1 MIQLKIDN
9 NNIVLPKTKVILT
22 SSIESILPKDIKII
36 INELW
41 SVNPNN
47 PAELKASFY
56 IQDPNMEQNILNVTA
71 TIKPTDIPKIYQLVG
86 FKLESSNSIIQEM
99 NKEKE
104 LFEVSPLN
112 AHFIM
117 NQFDLS
123 ELMENLTPSSAQD
136 EMNFITAFA
145 NSKSLYED
153 NKDVNYKNMGINKKS
168 LYDEYYKNMG
178 VSSKSLYEDYKDMGI
193 SGLDFFE
200 LVEDENTMGKDLMYQ
215 IDIEEPR
222 TIEMFYSDIKDHIT
236 KALIQ
241 IVKKHKEKNDTNLQY
256 YVEDF
261 NILNFYFMPENYNLI
276 SEKYDGC
283 QSILQK
289 RDITLFYN
297 EKYNNVFFAESKL
310 DYKTA
315 SYTEV
320 STLDKLRLTINEELA
335 LLRYFI
341 YKYNIE

>member
-9 NNIVLPKTKVILT
+9 NNIVLPKTKLILT
-22 SSIESILPKDIKII
+22 SSLESILPKNIKII

-71 TIKPTDIPKIYQLVG
+71 TIKSTDIPEIYQLVG
-86 FKLESSNSIIQEM
+86 FKLQSSYSIIQEM

-117 NQFDLS
+117 NQF
-123 ELMENLTPSSAQD
+123 ELTEVMGNLTTSSAQD
-136 EMNFITAFA
+136 KMDFFTELN
-145 NSKSLYED
+145 N
-153 NKDVNYKNMGINKKS
+153 INPI
-168 LYDEYYKNMG
+168 
-178 VSSKSLYEDYKDMGI
+178 YKDMGI
-193 SGLDFFE
+193 SDLNFFD

-222 TIEMFYSDIKDHIT
+222 TIEMFYSDIKVHIT

-297 EKYNNVFFAESKL
+297 EKYNDVFFAESKL

-320 STLDKLRLTINEELA
+320 STSEKLRLTINEELA

>member
-9 NNIVLPKTKVILT
+9 NNIVLPPTKLILT
-22 SSIESILPKDIKII
+22 SSLESILPKDIKIV
-36 INELW
+36 INDLW
-41 SVNPNN
+41 FINPDN
-47 PAELKASFY
+47 PAEIKASFY
-56 IQDPNMEQNILNVTA
+56 IQDSNMEENILDVTA
-71 TIKPTDIPKIYQLVG
+71 TIKPTDIPKIFQLVG
-86 FKLESSNSIIQEM
+86 FKLQSSYSIIQEM

-136 EMNFITAFA
+136 EMDFSTALA
-145 NSKSLYED
+145 NSKLLY
-153 NKDVNYKNMGINKKS
+153 KDWQ
-168 LYDEYYKNMG
+168 
-178 VSSKSLYEDYKDMGI
+178 DMGI
-193 SGLDFFE
+193 SDLKFFD
-200 LVEDENTMGKDLMYQ
+200 LIEDEDTNGKDLMYQ

-261 NILNFYFMPENYNLI
+261 NTLNFYFMPENYNLI
-276 SEKYDGC
+276 SERYDGC

-297 EKYNNVFFAESKL
+297 EKYNDAFFAESKL

-320 STLDKLRLTINEELA
+320 STSEKLRLTINEELA

>member
-9 NNIVLPKTKVILT
+9 NNIVLPKTKLILT
-22 SSIESILPKDIKII
+22 SSLESILPKDIKII

-71 TIKPTDIPKIYQLVG
+71 TIKPTDIPEIYQLVG
-86 FKLESSNSIIQEM
+86 FKLQSSYSIIQEM

-145 NSKSLYED
+145 N
-153 NKDVNYKNMGINKKS
+153 
-168 LYDEYYKNMG
+168 
-178 VSSKSLYEDYKDMGI
+178 SKSLYEDYKDMGI

-297 EKYNNVFFAESKL
+297 EKYNDVFFAESKL

>member
-9 NNIVLPKTKVILT
+9 NNIVLPKTKLILT
-22 SSIESILPKDIKII
+22 SSLESILPKDIKIV
-36 INELW
+36 INDLW
-41 SVNPNN
+41 FINPDN
-47 PAELKASFY
+47 PAEIKASFY
-56 IQDPNMEQNILNVTA
+56 IQNSNIEENILNVTA
-71 TIKPTDIPKIYQLVG
+71 TIKPTDIPEIYQLVG
-86 FKLESSNSIIQEM
+86 FKLQSSYSIIQEM

-136 EMNFITAFA
+136 EMDFSTALA
-145 NSKSLYED
+145 NSKSLY
-153 NKDVNYKNMGINKKS
+153 KDW
-168 LYDEYYKNMG
+168 
-178 VSSKSLYEDYKDMGI
+178 KDMGI
-193 SGLDFFE
+193 SGLDFFD

-222 TIEMFYSDIKDHIT
+222 TIEMFYSDIKDHI
-236 KALIQ
+236 
-241 IVKKHKEKNDTNLQY
+241 QY

-261 NILNFYFMPENYNLI
+261 NILNFYFMPENYNLF
-276 SEKYDGC
+276 SKKYDDC

-297 EKYNNVFFAESKL
+297 EKYNDVFFAESKL

-320 STLDKLRLTINEELA
+320 STSEKLRLTINEELA

>member
-1 MIQLKIDN
+1 MIQLEIDN
-9 NNIVLPKTKVILT
+9 NNIVLPKTKLILT
-22 SSIESILPKDIKII
+22 SSLESILPKDIKILT
-36 INELW
+36 NELW
-41 SVNPNN
+41 FINPDN
-47 PAELKASFY
+47 PAEIKASFY
-56 IQDPNMEQNILNVTA
+56 IQDSNMEENILDVTA
-71 TIKPTDIPKIYQLVG
+71 TIKPTDIPKTFQLVG
-86 FKLESSNSIIQEM
+86 FKLQSSYSIIQEM

-136 EMNFITAFA
+136 EIDFSTALA
-145 NSKSLYED
+145 NSKSLY
-153 NKDVNYKNMGINKKS
+153 KDWQ
-168 LYDEYYKNMG
+168 
-178 VSSKSLYEDYKDMGI
+178 DMGI
-193 SGLDFFE
+193 SDLNFFD
-200 LVEDENTMGKDLMYQ
+200 LIDDNTNGKDLMYQ

-236 KALIQ
+236 NALIQ

-276 SEKYDGC
+276 SAKYDGC

-297 EKYNNVFFAESKL
+297 EKYNDVFFAKSKL

-320 STLDKLRLTINEELA
+320 STSEKIRLTINEELA

>member
-1 MIQLKIDN
+1 MIQLEIDN

-56 IQDPNMEQNILNVTA
+56 IQDSNMEQNILNVTA

-136 EMNFITAFA
+136 EMDFFTALA
-145 NSKSLYED
+145 NSKIYVN
-153 NKDVNYKNMGINKKS
+153 NKDVNYKDI
-168 LYDEYYKNMG
+168 
-178 VSSKSLYEDYKDMGI
+178 GI
-193 SGLDFFE
+193 SGVDFFD
-200 LVEDENTMGKDLMYQ
+200 LIEDENTMGKDLMYQ

-297 EKYNNVFFAESKL
+297 EKYNDVFFAESKL

>member
-1 MIQLKIDN
+1 MSLIQLKIEN
-9 NNIVLPKTKVILT
+9 NKIVLPKTKVIL
-22 SSIESILPKDIKII
+22 SSSLESILPKDIKII

-47 PAELKASFY
+47 PAEIKASFY
-56 IQDPNMEQNILNVTA
+56 IQDSNMEQNILNVTA
-71 TIKPTDIPKIYQLVG
+71 TIKPTDIPETYQLVG
-86 FKLESSNSIIQEM
+86 FKLQSSYSIIQEM

-117 NQFDLS
+117 NQFDLT
-123 ELMENLTPSSAQD
+123 ELMGNLTPSSAQD
-136 EMNFITAFA
+136 EMDFSTALA
-145 NSKSLYED
+145 NSKSLY
-153 NKDVNYKNMGINKKS
+153 
-168 LYDEYYKNMG
+168 DEFTNMG
-178 VSSKSLYEDYKDMGI
+178 VSSKSLYKDWEDMGI
-193 SGLDFFE
+193 SGLDFFN

-215 IDIEEPR
+215 IDIKEPR

-297 EKYNNVFFAESKL
+297 EKYNDAFFAESKL

-320 STLDKLRLTINEELA
+320 STSEKLRLTINEELA

>member
-1 MIQLKIDN
+1 MIKLKIDN
-9 NNIVLPKTKVILT
+9 NNIVLPKTKLIL
-22 SSIESILPKDIKII
+22 SSSLESILPKDIKILT
-36 INELW
+36 NELW
-41 SVNPNN
+41 FINPDN
-47 PAELKASFY
+47 PAEIKASFY
-56 IQDPNMEQNILNVTA
+56 IQDSNMEQNILNVTA

-86 FKLESSNSIIQEM
+86 FKLESSYSIIQEM

-136 EMNFITAFA
+136 EMDFSTALA

-153 NKDVNYKNMGINKKS
+153 WQDI
-168 LYDEYYKNMG
+168 
-178 VSSKSLYEDYKDMGI
+178 GI
-193 SGLDFFE
+193 SDLKFFD
-200 LVEDENTMGKDLMYQ
+200 LVEDENTMGKDLMCQ

-222 TIEMFYSDIKDHIT
+222 TIEMFYLDIKDHIT

-261 NILNFYFMPENYNLI
+261 ITLNFSFMPDNYNLI

-297 EKYNNVFFAESKL
+297 EKYNDVFFAESKL

-315 SYTEV
+315 TYTEV
-320 STLDKLRLTINEELA
+320 STSEKLRLSINEELA

>member
-22 SSIESILPKDIKII
+22 SSLESILPKNIKII

-41 SVNPNN
+41 SINPNN

-56 IQDPNMEQNILNVTA
+56 IQDSNMEQNILNVTA

-136 EMNFITAFA
+136 EMNFFTALA
-145 NSKSLYED
+145 NSNSKIYVN
-153 NKDVNYKNMGINKKS
+153 NKDVN
-168 LYDEYYKNMG
+168 
-178 VSSKSLYEDYKDMGI
+178 YKDMGI
-193 SGLDFFE
+193 SGLDFFD

-297 EKYNNVFFAESKL
+297 EKYNDVFFAESKL

-320 STLDKLRLTINEELA
+320 STSEKLRLTINEELA

>member
-9 NNIVLPKTKVILT
+9 NNIVLPKTKLILT
-22 SSIESILPKDIKII
+22 SSLESILPKNIKII

-71 TIKPTDIPKIYQLVG
+71 TIKSTDIPKIYQLVG

-145 NSKSLYED
+145 N
-153 NKDVNYKNMGINKKS
+153 
-168 LYDEYYKNMG
+168 
-178 VSSKSLYEDYKDMGI
+178 SKSLYEDYKDMGI

-297 EKYNNVFFAESKL
+297 EKYNDVFFAESKL

>member
-1 MIQLKIDN
+1 MIQLKIQ
-9 NNIVLPKTKVILT
+9 NNIVLPPTKVKLNNAIH
-22 SSIESILPKDIKII
+22 SILPNNFNSVLKD
-36 INELW
+36 LW
-41 SVNPNN
+41 DVNPNN
-47 PAELKASFY
+47 PNELQATYY
-56 IQDPNMEQNILNVTA
+56 IEDNNILTVTA
-71 TIKPTDIPKIYQLVG
+71 TIQQTATPNIYNLIG
-86 FKLESSNSIIQEM
+86 FKLESEHPIIKEM
-99 NKEKE
+99 NEEVNNE
-104 LFEVSPLN
+104 LFTVSPLN

-123 ELMENLTPSSAQD
+123 ELMENLTPSSDQD
-136 EMNFITAFA
+136 EMDFSTTLA
-145 NSKSLYED
+145 NSKLLY
-153 NKDVNYKNMGINKKS
+153 KDWQ
-168 LYDEYYKNMG
+168 
-178 VSSKSLYEDYKDMGI
+178 DMGI
-193 SGLDFFE
+193 SNLKFFD
-200 LVEDENTMGKDLMYQ
+200 LIEDENTNGKDLMYQ

-241 IVKKHKEKNDTNLQY
+241 IVKKYKEKNDTNLQY

-261 NILNFYFMPENYNLI
+261 NTLKFYFMPENYNLI
-276 SEKYDGC
+276 SERYDGC

-297 EKYNNVFFAESKL
+297 EKYNDAFFAESKL

-320 STLDKLRLTINEELA
+320 STSEKLRLTINEELA

>member
-1 MIQLKIDN
+1 MIKLKIDN
-9 NNIVLPKTKVILT
+9 NNIVLPKTKLILT
-22 SSIESILPKDIKII
+22 SSLESILPKDIKII

-47 PAELKASFY
+47 PTELKASFY
-56 IQDPNMEQNILNVTA
+56 IQDSNMEQNILNVTA

-86 FKLESSNSIIQEM
+86 FKLQSSYSIIQEM

-136 EMNFITAFA
+136 EMDFSTALA

-153 NKDVNYKNMGINKKS
+153 WQDI
-168 LYDEYYKNMG
+168 
-178 VSSKSLYEDYKDMGI
+178 GI
-193 SGLDFFE
+193 SDLKFFD
-200 LVEDENTMGKDLMYQ
+200 LVEDENTMGKDLMCQ

-222 TIEMFYSDIKDHIT
+222 TIEMFYLDIKDHIT

-261 NILNFYFMPENYNLI
+261 ITLNFSFMPDNYNLI

-297 EKYNNVFFAESKL
+297 EKYNDVFFAESKL

-315 SYTEV
+315 TYTEV
-320 STLDKLRLTINEELA
+320 STSEKLRLSINEELA

>member
-22 SSIESILPKDIKII
+22 SSLESILPKDIKIV
-36 INELW
+36 INDLW
-41 SVNPNN
+41 FINPDN
-47 PAELKASFY
+47 PAEIKASFY
-56 IQDPNMEQNILNVTA
+56 IQNSNMEENILNVTA
-71 TIKPTDIPKIYQLVG
+71 TIKPTDIPKIFQLVG
-86 FKLESSNSIIQEM
+86 FKLQSSYSIIQEM

-123 ELMENLTPSSAQD
+123 ELMENLTPSSDQ
-136 EMNFITAFA
+136 EEINFSTALA
-145 NSKSLYED
+145 NSKSLY
-153 NKDVNYKNMGINKKS
+153 KDWQ
-168 LYDEYYKNMG
+168 
-178 VSSKSLYEDYKDMGI
+178 DMGI
-193 SGLDFFE
+193 SNLNFFD
-200 LVEDENTMGKDLMYQ
+200 LIEDDNTNGKDLMYQ

-236 KALIQ
+236 NALIQ

-256 YVEDF
+256 YVEDY
-261 NILNFYFMPENYNLI
+261 NMLNFYFMPENYNII
-276 SEKYDGC
+276 SAKYDGC

-297 EKYNNVFFAESKL
+297 EKYNDAFFAESKL

-320 STLDKLRLTINEELA
+320 STSEKLRLTINEELA

>member
-1 MIQLKIDN
+1 MIQLKIEN
-9 NNIVLPKTKVILT
+9 NNIVLPKTKLIL
-22 SSIESILPKDIKII
+22 SSSLESILPKDIKILT
-36 INELW
+36 NELW
-41 SVNPNN
+41 FINPDN
-47 PAELKASFY
+47 PAEIKASFY
-56 IQDPNMEQNILNVTA
+56 IQDSNMEENILNVTA

-86 FKLESSNSIIQEM
+86 FKLESSYSIIQEM

-136 EMNFITAFA
+136 EMDFSTALA

-153 NKDVNYKNMGINKKS
+153 WQDI
-168 LYDEYYKNMG
+168 
-178 VSSKSLYEDYKDMGI
+178 GI
-193 SGLDFFE
+193 SDLKFFD
-200 LVEDENTMGKDLMYQ
+200 LIEDENNYGKDLICQ

-222 TIEMFYSDIKDHIT
+222 TIEMFYLDIKDHIT

-261 NILNFYFMPENYNLI
+261 ITLNFSFMPDNYNLI

-297 EKYNNVFFAESKL
+297 EKYNDVFFAESKL

-320 STLDKLRLTINEELA
+320 STSEKLRLSINEELA

>member
-1 MIQLKIDN
+1 MIQLKIEN
-9 NNIVLPKTKVILT
+9 NNIVLPKTKLILT
-22 SSIESILPKDIKII
+22 SSLESILPKDIKIV
-36 INELW
+36 INDLW
-41 SVNPNN
+41 CINPDN
-47 PAELKASFY
+47 PAEIKASFY
-56 IQDPNMEQNILNVTA
+56 IQDSNMEENILDVTA
-71 TIKPTDIPKIYQLVG
+71 TIKPTDIPKIFQLVG
-86 FKLESSNSIIQEM
+86 FKLQSSYSIIQEM

-123 ELMENLTPSSAQD
+123 ELMENLTPSSDQD
-136 EMNFITAFA
+136 EMDFSTALA
-145 NSKSLYED
+145 NSKFLY
-153 NKDVNYKNMGINKKS
+153 KDWQ
-168 LYDEYYKNMG
+168 
-178 VSSKSLYEDYKDMGI
+178 DMGI
-193 SGLDFFE
+193 SDLKFFD
-200 LVEDENTMGKDLMYQ
+200 LIEDENTNGKDLMYQ

-236 KALIQ
+236 NALIQ

-276 SEKYDGC
+276 SAKYDGC

-297 EKYNNVFFAESKL
+297 EKYNDVFFAESKL
-310 DYKTA
+310 DYKTT

-320 STLDKLRLTINEELA
+320 STSEKLRLTINEELA

>member
-1 MIQLKIDN
+1 MIQLEIDN

-56 IQDPNMEQNILNVTA
+56 IQDSNIEENILNVTA

-86 FKLESSNSIIQEM
+86 FKLQSSYSIIQEM

-117 NQFDLS
+117 NQF
-123 ELMENLTPSSAQD
+123 ELTEVMENLTPSSAQD
-136 EMNFITAFA
+136 EMDFFTALA
-145 NSKSLYED
+145 NSKISVN
-153 NKDVNYKNMGINKKS
+153 NKDVNYK
-168 LYDEYYKNMG
+168 
-178 VSSKSLYEDYKDMGI
+178 DMGI
-193 SGLDFFE
+193 SELDFFD

-261 NILNFYFMPENYNLI
+261 NILNFYFMPENYNVI
-276 SEKYDGC
+276 SGKYDGC

-297 EKYNNVFFAESKL
+297 EKYNDVFFAESKL

>member
-1 MIQLKIDN
+1 MIQLEIEN
-9 NNIVLPKTKVILT
+9 NNIVLPKTKLIL
-22 SSIESILPKDIKII
+22 SSSLESILPKDIKILT
-36 INELW
+36 NELW
-41 SVNPNN
+41 FINPDN
-47 PAELKASFY
+47 PAEIKASFY
-56 IQDPNMEQNILNVTA
+56 IQDSNMEQNILNVTA
-71 TIKPTDIPKIYQLVG
+71 TIKPTDIPKTFQLIG
-86 FKLESSNSIIQEM
+86 FKLESSYSIIQEM

-136 EMNFITAFA
+136 EMDFFTALA
-145 NSKSLYED
+145 NSKIYVN
-153 NKDVNYKNMGINKKS
+153 NKDV
-168 LYDEYYKNMG
+168 
-178 VSSKSLYEDYKDMGI
+178 DYKDMGI
-193 SGLDFFE
+193 SGLDFFD

-261 NILNFYFMPENYNLI
+261 ITLNFSFMPDNYNLI

-297 EKYNNVFFAESKL
+297 EKYNDVFFAESKL

-320 STLDKLRLTINEELA
+320 STSEKLRLSINEELA

>member
-9 NNIVLPKTKVILT
+9 NNIVLPKTKLILT
-22 SSIESILPKDIKII
+22 SSLESILPKNIKII

-71 TIKPTDIPKIYQLVG
+71 TIKSTDIPEIYQLVG
-86 FKLESSNSIIQEM
+86 FKLQSSYSIIQEM

-145 NSKSLYED
+145 N
-153 NKDVNYKNMGINKKS
+153 
-168 LYDEYYKNMG
+168 
-178 VSSKSLYEDYKDMGI
+178 SKSLYEDYKDMGI

-297 EKYNNVFFAESKL
+297 EKYNDVFFAESKL

>member
-1 MIQLKIDN
+1 MIQLEIDN
-9 NNIVLPKTKVILT
+9 NNIVLPKTKLILT
-22 SSIESILPKDIKII
+22 SSLESILPKDIKII

-47 PAELKASFY
+47 PAELNASFY
-56 IQDPNMEQNILNVTA
+56 IQDPNMEQNILDVTA

-86 FKLESSNSIIQEM
+86 FKLQSSYSIIQEM

-136 EMNFITAFA
+136 EMDFFTALA
-145 NSKSLYED
+145 NSKIYVN
-153 NKDVNYKNMGINKKS
+153 NKDV
-168 LYDEYYKNMG
+168 
-178 VSSKSLYEDYKDMGI
+178 DYKDMGI
-193 SGLDFFE
+193 SDLNFFD
-200 LVEDENTMGKDLMYQ
+200 LIDDNTNGKDLMYQ

-236 KALIQ
+236 NALIQ

-276 SEKYDGC
+276 SAKYDGC

-297 EKYNNVFFAESKL
+297 EKYNDVFFAESKL

>member
-1 MIQLKIDN
+1 M
-9 NNIVLPKTKVILT
+9 
-22 SSIESILPKDIKII
+22 
-36 INELW
+36 
-41 SVNPNN
+41 
-47 PAELKASFY
+47 
-56 IQDPNMEQNILNVTA
+56 
-71 TIKPTDIPKIYQLVG
+71 G
-86 FKLESSNSIIQEM
+86 
-99 NKEKE
+99 
-104 LFEVSPLN
+104 
-112 AHFIM
+112 
-117 NQFDLS
+117 
-123 ELMENLTPSSAQD
+123 NLTTSSAQD
-136 EMNFITAFA
+136 EMDFFTELN
-145 NSKSLYED
+145 N
-153 NKDVNYKNMGINKKS
+153 INPI
-168 LYDEYYKNMG
+168 
-178 VSSKSLYEDYKDMGI
+178 YKDMGI
-193 SGLDFFE
+193 SDLNFFD

-276 SEKYDGC
+276 SEKYAGC

-297 EKYNNVFFAESKL
+297 EKYNDVFFAESKL

-320 STLDKLRLTINEELA
+320 STSEKLRLTINEELA

>member
-1 MIQLKIDN
+1 MIQLKIEN
-9 NNIVLPKTKVILT
+9 NNIVLPKTKLIL
-22 SSIESILPKDIKII
+22 SSSLESILPKDIKILT
-36 INELW
+36 NELW
-41 SVNPNN
+41 CINPDN
-47 PAELKASFY
+47 PAEIKASFN
-56 IQDPNMEQNILNVTA
+56 IQDSNMEENILNVTA
-71 TIKPTDIPKIYQLVG
+71 TIKPTDIPKTFQLVG
-86 FKLESSNSIIQEM
+86 FKLESSYSIIQEM

-117 NQFDLS
+117 NQFELTEIMGDLTLS
-123 ELMENLTPSSAQD
+123 SDQEKMNLVTELTNTNP
-136 EMNFITAFA
+136 
-145 NSKSLYED
+145 LYNEF
-153 NKDVNYKNMGINKKS
+153 NK
-168 LYDEYYKNMG
+168 MG
-178 VSSKSLYEDYKDMGI
+178 VSSKSLYKDWQDMDI
-193 SGLDFFE
+193 SDLNFFD
-200 LVEDENTMGKDLMYQ
+200 LIDDNTNGKDLMYQ

-236 KALIQ
+236 NALIR
-241 IVKKHKEKNDTNLQY
+241 IVKKHKEKNNTNLQY

-276 SEKYDGC
+276 SAKYDGC

-297 EKYNNVFFAESKL
+297 EKYNDVFFAESKL

-320 STLDKLRLTINEELA
+320 STSEKLRLTINEELA

>member
-1 MIQLKIDN
+1 MSLIQLEIDN
-9 NNIVLPKTKVILT
+9 NNIILPKTKVILT

-56 IQDPNMEQNILNVTA
+56 IQDSNMEQNILNVTA
-71 TIKPTDIPKIYQLVG
+71 TIKPTDIPEIYQLVG
-86 FKLESSNSIIQEM
+86 FKLQSSNSIIQEM

-117 NQFDLS
+117 NQF
-123 ELMENLTPSSAQD
+123 ELTEVMGNLTTSSAQD
-136 EMNFITAFA
+136 EMDFFTELTNRNPI
-145 NSKSLYED
+145 
-153 NKDVNYKNMGINKKS
+153 YK
-168 LYDEYYKNMG
+168 
-178 VSSKSLYEDYKDMGI
+178 DYKDMGI
-193 SGLDFFE
+193 SDLNFFD
-200 LVEDENTMGKDLMYQ
+200 LLEDDTNKKDLMYQ
-215 IDIEEPR
+215 IDIEEPK

-236 KALIQ
+236 KSLIQ

-297 EKYNNVFFAESKL
+297 EKYNDVFFAESKL

>member
-56 IQDPNMEQNILNVTA
+56 IQDPNMEENILNVTA
-71 TIKPTDIPKIYQLVG
+71 TIKSTDIPEIYQLIG
-86 FKLESSNSIIQEM
+86 FKLQSSYSIIQEM

-153 NKDVNYKNMGINKKS
+153 
-168 LYDEYYKNMG
+168 
-178 VSSKSLYEDYKDMGI
+178 YKDMGI
-193 SGLDFFE
+193 AGLDFFE

-222 TIEMFYSDIKDHIT
+222 TIEMFYSDIKVHIT

-297 EKYNNVFFAESKL
+297 EKYNDVFFAESKL

>member
-9 NNIVLPKTKVILT
+9 NNIVLPKTKLILT
-22 SSIESILPKDIKII
+22 SSLESILPKDIKII

-86 FKLESSNSIIQEM
+86 FKLQSSYSIIQEM

-117 NQFDLS
+117 NQF
-123 ELMENLTPSSAQD
+123 ELTEVMGNLTTSSAQD
-136 EMNFITAFA
+136 EMNIFTELT
-145 NSKSLYED
+145 NR
-153 NKDVNYKNMGINKKS
+153 NP
-168 LYDEYYKNMG
+168 LYDEFKNMG

-200 LVEDENTMGKDLMYQ
+200 LIEDENTKGKDLMYQ
-215 IDIEEPR
+215 INIEDPK
-222 TIEMFYSDIKDHIT
+222 TIQLFYSDIKTHIT
-236 KALIQ
+236 NTLIK
-241 IVKKHKEKNDTNLQY
+241 ISKKYKEKNNTNLQY

-261 NILNFYFMPENYNLI
+261 DTLHFSFMPENYTRV
-276 SEKYDGC
+276 SKKYDKY
-283 QSILQK
+283 QSILQI
-289 RDITLFYN
+289 RDITLFYD
-297 EKYNNVFFAESKL
+297 EKYNDIFFAESKL

-315 SYTEV
+315 SYKEV
-320 STLDKLRLTINEELA
+320 SVLDKIRLTINEELA
-335 LLRYFI
+335 LLYYFI

>member
-22 SSIESILPKDIKII
+22 SSLESILPKDIKII

-47 PAELKASFY
+47 PAEIKASFY
-56 IQDPNMEQNILNVTA
+56 IQDSNMEENILDVTA
-71 TIKPTDIPKIYQLVG
+71 TIKPTDIPKIYQLIG
-86 FKLESSNSIIQEM
+86 FKLESSYSIIQEM

-136 EMNFITAFA
+136 EMDFSTALA

-153 NKDVNYKNMGINKKS
+153 WQDI
-168 LYDEYYKNMG
+168 
-178 VSSKSLYEDYKDMGI
+178 GI
-193 SGLDFFE
+193 SDLKFFD
-200 LVEDENTMGKDLMYQ
+200 LIEDENTMGKDLMCQ

-222 TIEMFYSDIKDHIT
+222 TIEMFYLDIKDHIT

-261 NILNFYFMPENYNLI
+261 ITLNFSFMPDNYNLI

-297 EKYNNVFFAESKL
+297 EKYNDVFFAESKL

-315 SYTEV
+315 TYTEV
-320 STLDKLRLTINEELA
+320 STSEKLRLTINEELA

>member
-1 MIQLKIDN
+1 MSLIQLEIDN
-9 NNIVLPKTKVILT
+9 NNIVLPKTKLILT
-22 SSIESILPKDIKII
+22 SSLESILPKNIKII

-71 TIKPTDIPKIYQLVG
+71 TIKPTDIPEIYQLVG
-86 FKLESSNSIIQEM
+86 FKLQSSYSIIQEM

-117 NQFDLS
+117 NQF
-123 ELMENLTPSSAQD
+123 ELTEVMGNLTTSSAQD
-136 EMNFITAFA
+136 KMDFFTELN
-145 NSKSLYED
+145 N
-153 NKDVNYKNMGINKKS
+153 INPI
-168 LYDEYYKNMG
+168 
-178 VSSKSLYEDYKDMGI
+178 YKDMGI
-193 SGLDFFE
+193 SDLDFFE

-297 EKYNNVFFAESKL
+297 EKYNDVFFAESKL

>member
-1 MIQLKIDN
+1 MIKLKIDN
-9 NNIVLPKTKVILT
+9 NNIVLPKTKLILT
-22 SSIESILPKDIKII
+22 SSLESILPKDIKII

-47 PAELKASFY
+47 PTELKASFY
-56 IQDPNMEQNILNVTA
+56 IQDSNMEQNILNVTA
-71 TIKPTDIPKIYQLVG
+71 TIKPTDIPKIYQLIG
-86 FKLESSNSIIQEM
+86 FKLESSYSIIQEM

-136 EMNFITAFA
+136 EMDFSTALA

-153 NKDVNYKNMGINKKS
+153 WQDI
-168 LYDEYYKNMG
+168 
-178 VSSKSLYEDYKDMGI
+178 GI
-193 SGLDFFE
+193 SDLKFFD
-200 LVEDENTMGKDLMYQ
+200 LVEDENTMGKDLMCQ

-222 TIEMFYSDIKDHIT
+222 TIEMFYLDIKDHIT

-261 NILNFYFMPENYNLI
+261 ITLNFSFMPDNYNLI

-297 EKYNNVFFAESKL
+297 EKYNDVFFAESKL

-315 SYTEV
+315 TYTEV
-320 STLDKLRLTINEELA
+320 STSEKLRLTINEELA

>member
-1 MIQLKIDN
+1 MIQLKID
-9 NNIVLPKTKVILT
+9 NNIVLPKTKVIL
-22 SSIESILPKDIKII
+22 SSSLESILPKDIKII

-47 PAELKASFY
+47 PAEIKASFY
-56 IQDPNMEQNILNVTA
+56 IQDSNMEQNILNVTA
-71 TIKPTDIPKIYQLVG
+71 TIKPTDIPETYQLVG
-86 FKLESSNSIIQEM
+86 FKLQSSYSIIQEM

-117 NQFDLS
+117 NQFDLT
-123 ELMENLTPSSAQD
+123 ELMGNLTPSSAQD
-136 EMNFITAFA
+136 EMDFSTALA
-145 NSKSLYED
+145 NSKSLY
-153 NKDVNYKNMGINKKS
+153 
-168 LYDEYYKNMG
+168 DEFTNMG
-178 VSSKSLYEDYKDMGI
+178 VSSKSLYKDWEDMGI
-193 SGLDFFE
+193 SGLDFFN

-215 IDIEEPR
+215 IDIKEPR

-297 EKYNNVFFAESKL
+297 EKYNDAFFAESKL

-320 STLDKLRLTINEELA
+320 STSEKLRLTINEELA

>member
-1 MIQLKIDN
+1 MIKLEIEN
-9 NNIVLPKTKVILT
+9 NNIVLPKTKIIL
-22 SSIESILPKDIKII
+22 SSSLESILPKDIKIL
-36 INELW
+36 INDLW
-41 SVNPNN
+41 FINPDN

-86 FKLESSNSIIQEM
+86 FKLESSYSIIQEM

-136 EMNFITAFA
+136 EMDFSTALA

-153 NKDVNYKNMGINKKS
+153 WQDI
-168 LYDEYYKNMG
+168 
-178 VSSKSLYEDYKDMGI
+178 GI
-193 SGLDFFE
+193 SDLKFFD
-200 LVEDENTMGKDLMYQ
+200 LIEDENNYGKDLMCQ

-236 KALIQ
+236 NALIQ

-261 NILNFYFMPENYNLI
+261 ITLNFSFMPDNYNLI

-297 EKYNNVFFAESKL
+297 EKYNDVFFAESKL

-315 SYTEV
+315 TYTEV
-320 STLDKLRLTINEELA
+320 STSEKLRLTINEELA

>member
-22 SSIESILPKDIKII
+22 SSLESILPKDIKII

-47 PAELKASFY
+47 PAEIKASFY
-56 IQDPNMEQNILNVTA
+56 IQDSNMEENILNVTA
-71 TIKPTDIPKIYQLVG
+71 TIKPTDIPKIFQLVG
-86 FKLESSNSIIQEM
+86 FKLQSSYSIIQEM

-136 EMNFITAFA
+136 EMDFFTALA
-145 NSKSLYED
+145 NSKIYVN
-153 NKDVNYKNMGINKKS
+153 NKDV
-168 LYDEYYKNMG
+168 
-178 VSSKSLYEDYKDMGI
+178 DYKDMGI
-193 SGLDFFE
+193 SDLNFFD
-200 LVEDENTMGKDLMYQ
+200 LIDDNTNGKDLMYQ

-236 KALIQ
+236 NALIQ

-276 SEKYDGC
+276 SAKYDGC

-297 EKYNNVFFAESKL
+297 EKYNDVFFAESKL

>member
-22 SSIESILPKDIKII
+22 SSLESILPKNIKII

-71 TIKPTDIPKIYQLVG
+71 TIKPTDIPEIYQLVG
-86 FKLESSNSIIQEM
+86 FKLQSSYSIIQEM

-153 NKDVNYKNMGINKKS
+153 
-168 LYDEYYKNMG
+168 
-178 VSSKSLYEDYKDMGI
+178 YKDMGI
-193 SGLDFFE
+193 SDFNFFE

-297 EKYNNVFFAESKL
+297 EKYNDVFFAESKL

>member
-56 IQDPNMEQNILNVTA
+56 IQDPNMEENILNVTA
-71 TIKPTDIPKIYQLVG
+71 TIKSTDIPEIYQLIG
-86 FKLESSNSIIQEM
+86 FKLQSSYSIIQEM

-153 NKDVNYKNMGINKKS
+153 
-168 LYDEYYKNMG
+168 
-178 VSSKSLYEDYKDMGI
+178 YKDMGI
-193 SGLDFFE
+193 AGLDFFE

-222 TIEMFYSDIKDHIT
+222 RIEMFYSDIKVHIT

-297 EKYNNVFFAESKL
+297 EKYNDVFFAESKL

>member
-9 NNIVLPKTKVILT
+9 NIVLPKTKLILT
-22 SSIESILPKDIKII
+22 SSLESILPKDIKIV
-36 INELW
+36 INDLW
-41 SVNPNN
+41 FINPDN
-47 PAELKASFY
+47 PAEIKASFY
-56 IQDPNMEQNILNVTA
+56 IQNSNMEENILNVTA
-71 TIKPTDIPKIYQLVG
+71 TIKPTDIPKTFQLVG
-86 FKLESSNSIIQEM
+86 FKLQSSYSIIQEM

-136 EMNFITAFA
+136 EMDFSTALA
-145 NSKSLYED
+145 NSKSLY
-153 NKDVNYKNMGINKKS
+153 KDWQ
-168 LYDEYYKNMG
+168 
-178 VSSKSLYEDYKDMGI
+178 DMGI
-193 SGLDFFE
+193 SGLDFFD
-200 LVEDENTMGKDLMYQ
+200 LVEDDNTNGKDLMYQ

-261 NILNFYFMPENYNLI
+261 NILNFYFMPENYNLF
-276 SEKYDGC
+276 SKKYDGC

-297 EKYNNVFFAESKL
+297 EKYNDAFFAESKL

-320 STLDKLRLTINEELA
+320 STSEKLRLTINEELA

>member
-1 MIQLKIDN
+1 MIQLEIDN

-47 PAELKASFY
+47 PAELNASFY

-86 FKLESSNSIIQEM
+86 FKLQSSYSIIQEM

-117 NQFDLS
+117 NQF
-123 ELMENLTPSSAQD
+123 ELTEVMGNLTTSSAQD
-136 EMNFITAFA
+136 EMNIFTELT
-145 NSKSLYED
+145 NR
-153 NKDVNYKNMGINKKS
+153 NP
-168 LYDEYYKNMG
+168 LYDEFKNMG

-193 SGLDFFE
+193 SGFDFFE
-200 LVEDENTMGKDLMYQ
+200 LVEDENTKGKDLMYQ
-215 IDIEEPR
+215 INIEDPK
-222 TIEMFYSDIKDHIT
+222 TIQLFYSDIKTHIT
-236 KALIQ
+236 NTLIK
-241 IVKKHKEKNDTNLQY
+241 ISKKYKEKNNTNLQY

-261 NILNFYFMPENYNLI
+261 DTLHFSFMPENYTRV
-276 SEKYDGC
+276 SKKYDKY
-283 QSILQK
+283 QSILQI
-289 RDITLFYN
+289 RDITLFYD
-297 EKYNNVFFAESKL
+297 EKYNDIFFAESKL

-315 SYTEV
+315 SYKEV
-320 STLDKLRLTINEELA
+320 SVLDKIRLTINEELA
-335 LLRYFI
+335 LLYYFI

>member
-1 MIQLKIDN
+1 MIQLKIEN
-9 NNIVLPKTKVILT
+9 NNIVLPKTKLIL
-22 SSIESILPKDIKII
+22 SSSLESILPKDIKILT
-36 INELW
+36 NELW
-41 SVNPNN
+41 FINPDN
-47 PAELKASFY
+47 PAEIKASFY
-56 IQDPNMEQNILNVTA
+56 IQDSNMEENILNVTA
-71 TIKPTDIPKIYQLVG
+71 TIKPTDIPKTFQLVG
-86 FKLESSNSIIQEM
+86 FKLQSSYSIIQEM

-136 EMNFITAFA
+136 EMDFSTALA

-153 NKDVNYKNMGINKKS
+153 WQDI
-168 LYDEYYKNMG
+168 
-178 VSSKSLYEDYKDMGI
+178 GI
-193 SGLDFFE
+193 SDLNFFD
-200 LVEDENTMGKDLMYQ
+200 LIDDNTNGKDLMYQ

-236 KALIQ
+236 NALIQ

-261 NILNFYFMPENYNLI
+261 NILNFYFMPDNYNLI
-276 SEKYDGC
+276 SAKYDGC
-283 QSILQK
+283 QTILQK

-297 EKYNNVFFAESKL
+297 EKYNDVFFAESKL